1 MNLWDERFDFRCF
14 ETIPIDFCE
23 GSKVLTRL
31 PFALLLANAW
41 SPLLTSL
48 TSILATFM
56 SHLPQRKCILSS
68 HAPSLFILFNM
79 ASSGIFPYL
88 HAPFVNVMLPSRSVY
103 SPENTLLAVI
113 SGVDEGIV
121 QGIPW

>member
-1 MNLWDERFDFRCF
+1 MNLWYHPLSS
-14 ETIPIDFCE
+14 THPIAFFE
-23 GSKVLTRL
+23 GSNVLKYCSHA
-31 PFALLLANAW
+31 PLLVNAW

-48 TSILATFM
+48 TSILAALM
-56 SHLPQRKCILSS
+56 SHLPQSYYCPSS
-68 HAPSLFILFNM
+68 HAPGLFILFNM

-103 SPENTLLAVI
+103 SLENTLLAVI

>member
-1 MNLWDERFDFRCF
+1 MNLWYHPLLS
-14 ETIPIDFCE
+14 THPITFCV
-23 GSKVLTRL
+23 GSKVLEYCSHDS
-31 PFALLLANAW
+31 LLVDAW

-48 TSILATFM
+48 TSILTALM
-56 SHLPQRKCILSS
+56 SHLPQSYYSPNS
-68 HAPSLFILFNM
+68 HAPGLFILFNM